1 MIPLP
6 ILGFGKALLGSKPFL
21 YALAGFLAIVGWSTW
36 LHRHDAKVA
45 TVAVEKIDKQARKKT
60 TEAIKAR
67 APANMPGSEDRL
79 RQRFC
84 IDCGGGK

>member
-1 MIPLP
+1 VIP
-6 ILGFGKALLGSKPFL
+6 ILGFGKALMGSKPFC

-36 LHRHDAKVA
+36 LARHDDKVE
-45 TVAVEKIDKQARKKT
+45 TVAVEKIDKQARKKA

-79 RQRFC
+79 KQRFC
-84 IDCGGGK
+84 IDCGGAK